1 MEIKIHPKELIDML
15 KIVEGGVSTT
25 KKDIISSSILL
36 KKIKN
41 KVFCISINEDIEIV
55 TYKEINDSNK
65 NNVDIILKYEL
76 IYNIC
81 RSIKDN
87 SEIRILKTNN
97 STEIHTKDSIF
108 EVPLLYSSS
117 FPSFRTEKKI
127 LLKTKIDSL
136 NLKNLFQYPFI
147 TLAENNQQD
156 FLNGILIDI
165 NNNSINAIASDGIK
179 TSFSQILIKEINKR
193 IKIIIPKI
201 LIKEFIN
208 TYQEN
213 EINIINITDNYI
225 KIINNKITL
234 TTRLI
239 NDIYDANL
247 IDLKYTKFT
256 KIILNTYDFKKSIN
270 LLKTICNNNILV
282 LNSKLNRIILTV
294 KQKSET
300 GIITLN
306 ANLYG
311 KDLNLNL
318 NFKHINIIS
327 KIIKSEKT
335 EIIIPENKAFLII
348 KEKNLN
354 CIYIT
359 LPLKI

>member
-1 MEIKIHPKELIDML
+1 MEIKITQKDLIDML
-15 KIVEGGVSTT
+15 KIVEGGISTT
-25 KKDIISSSILL
+25 KKDIISLSILL

-41 KVFCISINEDIEIV
+41 KIFCISINEDIEIV
-55 TYKEINDSNK
+55 TYKEIKDSNT

-81 RSIKDN
+81 RSIKNN
-87 SEIRILKTNN
+87 SDITILKTHN
-97 STEIHTKDSIF
+97 STEIHTKNSVF
-108 EVPLLYSSS
+108 EVPLLYSAS

-127 LLKTKIDSL
+127 LLKTKIHSSD
-136 NLKNLFQYPFI
+136 LKNLFQYPFI
-147 TLAENNQQD
+147 TISENTQQD
-156 FLNGILIDI
+156 FLNGVLIDI

-179 TSFSQILIKEINKR
+179 TSFSQILIKEFNKR

-201 LIKEFIN
+201 LIKEFIK

-213 EINIINITDNYI
+213 EMNIINITENYI

-239 NDIYDANL
+239 NEIYENNL
-247 IDLKYTKFT
+247 IDLKYEKFT
-256 KIILNTYDFKKSIN
+256 KIILDTYDLKKSIN
-270 LLKTICNNNILV
+270 LLKTICDNNILV
-282 LNSKLNRIILTV
+282 LNSKLNKIILTV

-300 GIITLN
+300 GIITLK
-306 ANLYG
+306 ATLHG

-335 EIIIPENKAFLII
+335 EIIVPENKNFLIV
-348 KEKNLN
+348 KEKDLN

>member
-1 MEIKIHPKELIDML
+1 MEIKIKPKDLIEML
-15 KIVEGGVSTT
+15 RIVEGGVSTT
-25 KKDIISSSILL
+25 QKDIISLSILL

-55 TYKEINDSNK
+55 TYKEIKDSIEE
-65 NNVDIILKYEL
+65 NVDVILKYDL

-87 SEIRILKTNN
+87 SEIKIIKTNN
-97 STEIHTKDSIF
+97 STEIHTQNSIF

-127 LLKTKIDSL
+127 LFKTKIISSD
-136 NLKNLFQYPFI
+136 LKLLFQYPFV
-147 TLAENNQQD
+147 TMAENNQED

-165 NNNSINAIASDGIK
+165 NNNSINAIASDGVK
-179 TSFSQILIKEINKR
+179 TSFSQILIKECNNR
-193 IKIIIPKI
+193 LKIIIPKI

-213 EINIINITDNYI
+213 EINIINITESYI
-225 KIINNKITL
+225 KIINSKITL

-239 NDIYDANL
+239 NEIYENNL
-247 IDLKYTKFT
+247 IDIKYEKFT
-256 KIILNTYDFKKSIN
+256 KIILETYDFNKAIN
-270 LLKTICNNNILV
+270 LLKTICTNNILV
-282 LNSKLNRIILTV
+282 LNSKVNKIILTV
-294 KQKSET
+294 KQKSEK
-300 GIITLN
+300 GMVTLK
-306 ANLYG
+306 AHLFG
-311 KDLNLNL
+311 QELNLNL

-327 KIIKSEKT
+327 KIIKSDKT
-335 EIIIPENKAFLII
+335 EIIVPENKTFLII
-348 KEKNLN
+348 KEKKLN
-354 CIYIT
+354 CIYVT

>member
-1 MEIKIHPKELIDML
+1 MEINITPKDLLEML
-15 KIVEGGVSTT
+15 KIVEGGLSTI
-25 KKDIISSSILL
+25 KNNEAFSSILI

-41 KVFCISINEDIEIV
+41 KIFCISINEDIEIV
-55 TYKEINDSNK
+55 TFKETKDLNEE
-65 NNVDIILKYEL
+65 NVDVILKYEL

-87 SEIRILKTNN
+87 SEIKILKKQN
-97 STEIHTKDSIF
+97 SIEIHTKNSTF
-108 EVPLLYSSS
+108 ELPAVYSTY

-127 LLKTKIDSL
+127 LLKTKIYSSE
-136 NLKNLFQYPFI
+136 LKKLFQYPFI
-147 TLAENNQQD
+147 TVSENNQQN

-179 TSFSQILIKEINKR
+179 TAFSQILIKELNTR

-208 TYQEN
+208 TYNEN
-213 EINIINITDNYI
+213 EINIINISENYI
-225 KIINNKITL
+225 KIINNKVTL

-239 NDIYDANL
+239 NDIYENN
-247 IDLKYTKFT
+247 IINTKYDKFT
-256 KIILNTYDFKKSIN
+256 QITLNTNELSRSLN

-282 LNSKLNRIILTV
+282 LNSKPNKIILTA
-294 KQKSET
+294 KHKLET
-300 GIITLN
+300 GSTILN
-306 ANLYG
+306 AKIYG
-311 KDLNLNL
+311 EELNLNL
-318 NFKHINIIS
+318 NFKHITNIT
-327 KIIKSEKT
+327 KIIQSEKI
-335 EIIIPENKAFLII
+335 EIIVPEKKTFILI